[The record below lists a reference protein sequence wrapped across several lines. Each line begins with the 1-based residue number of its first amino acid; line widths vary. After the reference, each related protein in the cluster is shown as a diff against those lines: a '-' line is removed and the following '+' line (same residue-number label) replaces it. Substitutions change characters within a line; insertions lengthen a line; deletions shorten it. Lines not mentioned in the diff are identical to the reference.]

1 MRTYRNYN
9 EDYELGYERGRR
21 DALKEFNE
29 DFDLNDY
36 DFDPLPN
43 GEEIKS
49 FSKSNNT
56 IILSGD
62 YDKEDYYLLT
72 AAIEIQEDYNPPSW
86 GEYSTSNYKEALR
99 LFNEASRV
107 IKKR

>member
-9 EDYELGYERGRR
+9 
-21 DALKEFNE
+21 
-29 DFDLNDY
+29 
-36 DFDPLPN
+36 
-43 GEEIKS
+43 
-49 FSKSNNT
+49 
-56 IILSGD
+56 
-62 YDKEDYYLLT
+62 
-72 AAIEIQEDYNPPSW
+72 EDYNPPSW